1 MTTWM
6 VARRN
11 LLLFFRDKSGV
22 FFSLLSALIL
32 IALYALF
39 LGNLQVTALEAKFPQ
54 ATSGDIR
61 AFVDA
66 WVFAGITAITTLTTA
81 LAALSV
87 FVDDRS
93 TGRFSDFLVAPIRR
107 WQLTVG
113 YLISSFLV
121 SVIMTTVIVILGQ
134 LYLGLNGSGFLSL
147 DEALTLAPRIILSS
161 AAFAALGTFA
171 VTFLKSTGAF
181 AALSTV
187 VGTVAGFLAGAYIP
201 AGTLPSGVVTVMNVL
216 PFAQSAMLIRQP
228 YTASAVEALAGSG
241 EAADEFRTF
250 YGISAHVGDFDVTN
264 AVAAVCIALIALI
277 FAGLG
282 SWRLSKRIS

>member
-54 ATSGDIR
+54 ATSHEIQS
-61 AFVDA
+61 FVNA
-66 WVFAGITAITTLTTA
+66 WVFAGITSITTLTTA

-107 WQLTVG
+107 WELTIG
-113 YLISSFLV
+113 YLVSSFLV
-121 SVIMTTVIVILGQ
+121 SIVMTIVIIIVGQ
-134 LYLGLNGSGFLSL
+134 VYLGLNGSGVLSPMA
-147 DEALTLAPRIILSS
+147 ALQLVLRVILSS
-161 AAFAALGTFA
+161 ATFAALGTFA

-228 YTASAVEALAGSG
+228 YTESAVKALAGSG
-241 EAADEFRTF
+241 TGADDFRTF
-250 YGISAHVGDFDVTN
+250 YGISAHVGDLEVTN
-264 AVAAVCIALIALI
+264 AIAVVCLGLIAVIL
-277 FAGLG
+277 AGLG
-282 SWRLSKRIS
+282 SWRLSRRIS